1 MVVTVERRLF
11 LFAARA
17 AGWPWC
23 MGGGEGRHGGCTWLS
38 DLGASSS
45 LPRQR
50 DAQSGLRPPPSPEA
64 PVFGIWRRPHLA
76 RGSVG
81 PATLGLAAIPRPN
94 GAEQRT
100 LAELGLKICAP
111 VKGEQGESFHPV
123 SPQLGSRETRS
134 YYPRT
139 PPSVRGEAAGLP
151 GRFEDQARPGRLQP
165 STLRSPVPLPAVSRH
180 RHFRQPTR
188 PGLSPRPDHPPW
200 GALTA
205 QRVPPLPPPSPKWR
219 RRPPILLVAFL

>member
-1 MVVTVERRLF
+1 MQPGPPDGLGVWV
-11 LFAARA
+11 
-17 AGWPWC
+17 
-23 MGGGEGRHGGCTWLS
+23 GGGGKDDTVGAPGSPTSEPTHCYARGTHSQCY
-38 DLGASSS
+38 DLH
-45 LPRQR
+45 
-50 DAQSGLRPPPSPEA
+50 PPPRHQSLESGFA
-64 PVFGIWRRPHLA
+64 PPCPSKCGC
-76 RGSVG
+76 
-81 PATLGLAAIPRPN
+81 ATLGLAAIPRTN

-111 VKGEQGESFHPV
+111 VKGEQGESCHPV
-123 SPQLGSRETRS
+123 SPQLGSRETLS

-165 STLRSPVPLPAVSRH
+165 STLRSPVPLPAVARH

>member
-1 MVVTVERRLF
+1 MQPGPPDGLGVWVS
-11 LFAARA
+11 
-17 AGWPWC
+17 GWV
-23 MGGGEGRHGGCTWLS
+23 GEGRHGGCTRLS
-38 DLGASSS
+38 HLGANS
-45 LPRQR
+45 LLRQR
-50 DAQSGLRPPPSPEA
+50 DAQSVLRPPPSPEA
-64 PVFGIWRRPHLA
+64 PVLESGFAPPCPSKCGC
-76 RGSVG
+76 
-81 PATLGLAAIPRPN
+81 ATLGLAAIPRPN

-111 VKGEQGESFHPV
+111 VKGEQGESCHPV
-123 SPQLGSRETRS
+123 SPQLGSRETLS

-165 STLRSPVPLPAVSRH
+165 STLRSPVPLPAVARH